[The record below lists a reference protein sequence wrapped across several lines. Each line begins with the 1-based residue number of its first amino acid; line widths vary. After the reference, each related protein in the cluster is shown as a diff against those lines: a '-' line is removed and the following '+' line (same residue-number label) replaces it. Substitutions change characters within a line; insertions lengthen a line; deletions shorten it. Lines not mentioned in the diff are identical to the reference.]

1 MSHYHEILEKTL
13 NSTIIPNKHPEDQFI
28 KTNPI
33 WYSKSKSGTEVCE
46 KYEKNLIKY
55 MTPSKDIN
63 SIESPFNCGIHTF
76 KVLKDLNYFH
86 PLNLPIP
93 DTLIYGYGFEKSTF
107 IYNDSKGNVQFLQK
121 LNMKAF
127 DLITKIFNKK
137 RIINERVIAPIA
149 LGRTM
154 NSEGNKVFMRVS
166 EIKIDLKNIHK
177 SDLAIQQYVLPK
189 GNMCS
194 KFRLVFRDECL
205 RVFVINGRKRFDC
218 NVYSGKID
226 KNEIDDHKNGLIA
239 GSRSDCKF
247 PTLKFEL
254 ARKLTE
260 KSKIFNRVSF
270 SIPKDI
276 KYETLKEFMN
286 SVHPDDQLPELD
298 SLFTDLFKI
307 CDKPINE
314 ELEILHED
322 NINSK
327 IINKLRR
334 MFCTYSKSSI
344 SSSIT
349 ELKSPKTCEKLISLF
364 NPLKE
369 ALNSIILRPQ
379 NLKIS
384 ELICDFFE
392 DSSKK
397 LFFSQIKSCRC
408 VKKLHVPLKTVINY
422 HKNRNKFKCPGKFC
436 DLNSSSVQLEV
447 FAESF
452 LVSKKK
458 VYPKKCT
465 ILRGTII
472 SDKFE
477 ATDNIQKLNPRLF
490 ESVQVCET
498 CFQAYNERSK
508 KKPEKVLPTKST
520 KKEEQDN
527 QATNKSYQKPMNRQ
541 YSHLLEL
548 GKKLNKYSKQILSQK
563 EISTIPTHQRKPERK
578 FSLFDAKRN
587 SIDKALQ
594 FDVFVVNPQF

>member
-13 NSTIIPNKHPEDQFI
+13 NSSVFPKKHPEDQFSKI
-28 KTNPI
+28 NPI
-33 WYSKSKSGTEVCE
+33 WFSKTKSGTQVCE
-46 KYEKNLIKY
+46 KHENDLIKY
-55 MTPSKDIN
+55 LTPSKDIN
-63 SIESPFNCGIHTF
+63 SIESPFNCGIYTF
-76 KVLKDLNYFH
+76 KVLKDLNYFY

-107 IYNDSKGNVQFLQK
+107 IYNDAKGNVQFLQK
-121 LNMKAF
+121 LNLKAF

-137 RIINERVIAPIA
+137 QIINERVVAPLAI
-149 LGRTM
+149 GRTL

-166 EIKIDLKNIHK
+166 EIKVDLKNIHK

-189 GNMCS
+189 GIMCS

-205 RVFVINGRKRFDC
+205 RVFVVNGKKRFDSS
-218 NVYSGKID
+218 VYVGKVD
-226 KNEIDDHKNGLIA
+226 KPELADHGTGIMP
-239 GSRSDCKF
+239 GSRSDQKF

-254 ARKLTE
+254 AKKLTE
-260 KSKIFNRVSF
+260 KSRIFNRMSF
-270 SIPKDI
+270 SLPKET
-276 KYETLKEFMN
+276 KYETLKDFMN
-286 SVHPDDQLPELD
+286 SVHPDNLLPELD
-298 SLFTDLFKI
+298 SLFTDLLKI
-307 CDKPINE
+307 CDKTINE
-314 ELEILHED
+314 ELEILQED

-334 MFCTYSKSSI
+334 MFCSYSKSSI

-349 ELKSPKTCEKLISLF
+349 ELKSPKTCENLINLF

-369 ALNSIILRPQ
+369 ALNTIILRPK

-408 VKKLHVPLKTVINY
+408 INKLHIPLKTIIQ
-422 HKNRNKFKCPGKFC
+422 HQKNRNKFKCPGKFC
-436 DLNSSSVQLEV
+436 DLNSSSVQVEV

-452 LVSKKK
+452 LVSRKK

-465 ILRGTII
+465 ILRGTLL

-477 ATDNIQKLNPRLF
+477 ANDNIQKLNPRLF

-508 KKPEKVLPTKST
+508 KHPDQVQPTKPQ
-520 KKEEQDN
+520 KKQEPED
-527 QATNKSYQKPMNRQ
+527 QASHKSYQKTMNKQ
-541 YSHLLEL
+541 YSHLLDL

-563 EISTIPTHQRKPERK
+563 EIQLNPDPYKRPEMK
-578 FSLFDAKRN
+578 FSLFEAKRN

-594 FDVFVVNPQF
+594 FDEFCS